1 MLGNEIP
8 VTPSWVIKLR
18 PYHRL
23 ADSSLGHIGQA
34 HAEML

>member
-1 MLGNEIP
+1 MLGNETS

-18 PYHRL
+18 LYHRL
-23 ADSSLGHIGQA
+23 AHSSLGHIVQA